1 MALTLHFLRHGE
13 TASSRTGNFCGAL
26 DIDLSPEG
34 YRMAE
39 DFCSHYQAHDWTA
52 VYASPSLRTRATAAP
67 FCTQTGLTM
76 HLREG
81 LREIGYGAWEGH
93 SASEVGRDFNED
105 YLLWLADPG
114 WNSPTGG
121 ERGVDVALRA
131 MAVVE
136 EVRQQHDDGDVLLV
150 SHKATIRILLC
161 QFMGIDLGRYRD
173 RLDAPVSSLSSVEF
187 RRNGP
192 ILKRIG
198 DRSHL
203 RPELLAL
210 PGT

>member
-26 DIDLSPEG
+26 NIDLSPAG
-34 YRMAE
+34 LMMAE
-39 DFCSHYQAHDWTA
+39 DFSTRYQEHSWAGIY
-52 VYASPSLRTRATAAP
+52 VSPLVRTRATAEP
-67 FCTQTGLTM
+67 LCRKTGLAM
-76 HLREG
+76 QLRAG
-81 LREIGYGAWEGH
+81 LREIEYGAWEGR

-131 MAVVE
+131 MAVIE
-136 EVRQQHDDGDVLLV
+136 EIRQQHDDGDVLVV

-173 RLDAPVSSLSSVEF
+173 RLDAPVGSLSSVEF

-192 ILKRIG
+192 ILKRLG
-198 DRSHL
+198 DRTHL
-203 RPELLAL
+203 RPELLLL